1 MRAGACALQQTLSLE
16 AASVL
21 KHSLSLARRRG
32 HAQVTP
38 LHVAATLLSSRVS
51 LLRRA
56 CLKSQPHQISHPLQ
70 CRALELCF
78 NVALNRLPATPGP
91 LLHGQPSLSNAL
103 IAALKRAQAHQ
114 RRGCIEQQQQQPLI
128 AIKVELEQLI
138 LSILD
143 DPSVSRVMREAGF
156 SSTAVKTN
164 LEDSSVSSV
173 FQCYNTSGGI
183 YSTPS
188 SPPTETHRELINPT
202 SFLHSH
208 FLSYSPDQ
216 NPLFLSPQKKPLSN
230 YFSDASQPSLK
241 DDVKVVLDVFL
252 RKKRRN
258 AVIIGDSLSITEGLV
273 SEIVSKLDR
282 GDIPEDMKPAH
293 FIKFQFSSVPL
304 RLMKREEVEM
314 NITDLKRKVESVAPG
329 CGVIIYT
336 GDLKWTIDTGSGER
350 DLKETSGYNPVDH
363 LVAEM
368 GKLISWFNN
377 SSTRVWLMAIA
388 NYQTYMKCQMKQP
401 PLDLQWDLQPVSFPS
416 GGLGLSL
423 NAATSVRDSKISFSQ
438 NPLIVSEKE
447 PLSAGEQDVLNCCPE
462 CTSNYEKE
470 VGSNSQQ
477 KSSLPSNSCNNKN
490 TENDSPQLPYWLK
503 PHGNDTP
510 KKDDL
515 VELRRKWNR
524 LCHNLHQGRHNISS
538 ILSNQGYLGRNYP
551 YSSSYPCYP
560 NQNSI
565 FTESKLL
572 SFADP
577 IVKPNRSV
585 SPFPRF
591 RRQQSCHIE
600 YSFGNGSPKHPLV
613 EPNLDS
619 LKSTD
624 GKEVKITLG
633 LGNSVF
639 SDAVTNEKTELSN
652 VLQENVPWQSEAI
665 ASVVGTLMD
674 SKTVNED
681 TWLFIQGNDSIG
693 KRRLALGIAKSMF
706 GSSDFLLCLNMRKNT
721 NTPNQKREML
731 EKALRNQ
738 EKTVIL
744 VEDVDYADTALVKF
758 LDGRFEAPNKKEKDS
773 SPVVFILTEGGS
785 PEYENLNSVIEMK
798 LVVQESVFSSGM
810 PNLNHK
816 RKEEWDS
823 PYKTKC
829 PRNTEM
835 EVASPEDSEN
845 EKRDFFKRQLISNIL
860 DLNIKADED
869 EESEGKP
876 VGQFGTISSDL
887 TSETT
892 PDQQNLSSFL
902 EKIKNRHVFNVKSDQ
917 DEQAREMFLS
927 KFKSSCQE
935 TCGSKNLGCLVVEEM
950 VLKEVLQGCGL
961 FLNGL
966 FEQWLKDIFQ
976 TSLLMDDSSSKEG
989 VSIRLC
995 LGEKGEGGCGK
1006 NGFMGTCL
1014 PKRIQLCFIG

>member
-51 LLRRA
+51 ILRRA
-56 CLKSQPHQISHPLQ
+56 CLKSQPHQASHPLQ

-114 RRGCIEQQQQQPLI
+114 RRGCLEQQQQQPLI

-156 SSTAVKTN
+156 SSTAVKNN

-188 SPPTETHRELINPT
+188 SPPTETHRELTNPT

-208 FLSYSPDQ
+208 FLSYSPEP
-216 NPLFLSPQKKPLSN
+216 NPLFFSPQKKPLSN
-230 YFSDASQPSLK
+230 YFSDASLSSLK

-273 SEIVSKLDR
+273 SELMSKMER
-282 GDIPEDMKPAH
+282 GDIPEEMKPAH
-293 FIKFQFSSVPL
+293 FIKFQFSSVPV
-304 RLMKREEVEM
+304 RLMKIEEVKM
-314 NITDLKRKVESVAPG
+314 SITDLKRKVESVAPG
-329 CGVIIYT
+329 GGVIIYA
-336 GDLKWTIDTGSGER
+336 GDLKWTIDPGSVER
-350 DLKETSGYNPVDH
+350 EPKEESGSNPVDY
-363 LVAEM
+363 LVAEI

-377 SSTRVWLMAIA
+377 SSTRVWLMTTA
-388 NYQTYMKCQMKQP
+388 NYQTYIKCQMKQP
-401 PLDLQWDLQPVSFPS
+401 PLDLQWDLQPVSVPS

-423 NAATSVRDSKISFSQ
+423 NAATSLRDSKISFS
-438 NPLIVSEKE
+438 PVLEKE
-447 PLSAGEQDVLNCCPE
+447 SFSGVEEDVLNCCPE
-462 CTSNYEKE
+462 CTSKYEKE
-470 VGSNSQQ
+470 VGFYSQQ
-477 KSSLPSNSCNNKN
+477 KSSVHSNSCKN
-490 TENDSPQLPYWLK
+490 TENGSAQLPFWLK
-503 PHGNDTP
+503 LRGNDKP
-510 KKDDL
+510 EKDDL
-515 VELRRKWNR
+515 TELRRKWNR
-524 LCHNLHQGRHNISS
+524 LCHNLHQGRHNQNNISS
-538 ILSNQGYLGRNYP
+538 IVSNQGYLGRNYP
-551 YSSSYPCYP
+551 YNLSYPCFP

-572 SFADP
+572 SFSDP
-577 IVKPNRSV
+577 IVNPNQSV

-591 RRQQSCHIE
+591 RRQKSCHIE
-600 YSFGNGSPKHPLV
+600 FSLSNGSPKHQSV

-624 GKEVKITLG
+624 SKEVKITLG
-633 LGNSVF
+633 LGNSLF
-639 SDAVTNEKTELSN
+639 TDAVTNEKTELRN
-652 VLQENVPWQSEAI
+652 VLEGNVPWQSEAI
-665 ASVVGTLMD
+665 ASIVGTLMD
-674 SKTVNED
+674 SRGVNED

-693 KRRLALGIAKSMF
+693 KRRLAVGIAQSMF
-706 GSSDFLLCLNMRKNT
+706 GSSDLLLCMNMRKNT
-721 NTPNQKREML
+721 NTPTQNRERL

-738 EKTVIL
+738 DKIVIL
-744 VEDVDYADTALVKF
+744 VEDIDHADTELVKF
-758 LDGRFEAPNKKEKDS
+758 LDERFETPDKKGRDS
-773 SPVVFILTEGGS
+773 TRVVFILTEGDS
-785 PEYENLNSVIEMK
+785 PRYENADSVIQMK
-798 LVVQESVFSSGM
+798 LVVKEPAVSSGM

-823 PYKTKC
+823 PNYITKC
-829 PRNTEM
+829 PRNSEM
-835 EVASPEDSEN
+835 EVASPEDTEN
-845 EKRDFFKRQLISNIL
+845 EKRDFFKKQLISNIL

-869 EESEGKP
+869 EESEGKLLR
-876 VGQFGTISSDL
+876 QFSPISSNS
-887 TSETT
+887 TRETT
-892 PDQQNLSSFL
+892 ICQQIPLRFI
-902 EKIKNRHVFNVKSDQ
+902 EKIKNRYVFNTKSDQ
-917 DEQAREMFLS
+917 DEQVREMFLS
-927 KFKSSCQE
+927 KFKSSFQE
-935 TCGSKNLGCLVVEEM
+935 ACGNKNQCCFVMEEM
-950 VLKEVLQGCGL
+950 VLKEVLRGCGL
-961 FLNGL
+961 FLNSL

-976 TSLLMDDSSSKEG
+976 TSLVMNDSASKES
-989 VSIRLC
+989 VSVRLC
-995 LGEKGEGGCGK
+995 LGGKGEGGSAK
-1006 NGFMGTCL
+1006 DGFMGTCL